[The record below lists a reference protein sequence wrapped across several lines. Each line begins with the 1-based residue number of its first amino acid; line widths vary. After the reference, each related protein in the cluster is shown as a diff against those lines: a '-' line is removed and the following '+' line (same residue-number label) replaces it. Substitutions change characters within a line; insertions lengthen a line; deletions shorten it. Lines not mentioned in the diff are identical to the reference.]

1 MPSEIQNMLGLQ
13 KAIVNDLALAIL
25 KSTQI
30 LFYTMPRMLYIAVM
44 AIMMNFLTGPKQI
57 LNL

>member
-13 KAIVNDLALAIL
+13 KAIVNDLSISNI

-30 LFYTMPRMLYIAVM
+30 LFYTIPHMLYIAVM
-44 AIMMNFLTGPKQI
+44 AIMMNFLTGPKQV